1 MGVEIENSTHQ
12 PSIQKEINLQTLT
25 LQEKSINMEIRA
37 LRSDNFIPPIKKTI
51 NSHIWNNI
59 KKRLG
64 NNISPPQTISQKI
77 SFIKKKY
84 INQEYYRTLV
94 AIQLLIKDGNNI
106 SDDEDL
112 QLIYIESLY
121 KAKKYNL
128 ALAVIDK
135 YSMDTKSDLALLIKA
150 RIFKSINNKDKALQ
164 AYNRLDK
171 LFPNSNYSS
180 YIKTELKL
188 MVKNED

>member
-12 PSIQKEINLQTLT
+12 TPKQKEINLQTLR
-25 LQEKSINMEIRA
+25 EKPVNIEIRA

-51 NSHIWNNI
+51 NNYIWDNI

-64 NNISPPQTISQKI
+64 SNISTSQTIAQKI

-94 AIQLLIKDGNNI
+94 AIQLLIKDGNDI
-106 SDDEDL
+106 SYDEEL

-128 ALAVIDK
+128 ALIFIDK
-135 YSMDTKSDLALLIKA
+135 YSMDTKSDLALLIQA
-150 RIFKSINNKDKALQ
+150 RIFKSINNKDKALW
-164 AYNRLDK
+164 AYNRLDE
-171 LFPNSNYSS
+171 LFPNSDYSS
-180 YIKTELKL
+180 HIKTELKL
-188 MVKNED
+188 MGKKDD